1 MSSTA
6 DKVSSLTGTQT
17 KSGTIYVIGRVDS
30 VRRFDGRTYTR
41 LVMPAPDQYSS
52 PSTIEFESTSR
63 VGEAGDDVKVTLLLS
78 GYRNDYK
85 SLDKE
90 TGELR
95 SIRSARITLKLV
107 E

>member
-1 MSSTA
+1 MSSTV
-6 DKVSSLTGTQT
+6 DKVSSLTGTQI
-17 KSGTIYVIGRVDS
+17 KPGTIYVIGRVDS

-41 LVMPAPDQYSS
+41 LVMPALDQYSS
-52 PSTIEFESTSR
+52 PSTIEFESPSR
-63 VGEAGDDVKVTLLLS
+63 VGEVGEDIKVTLSLA

-85 SLDKE
+85 SVDKE

-95 SIRSARITLKLV
+95 TIRSARITLKLV